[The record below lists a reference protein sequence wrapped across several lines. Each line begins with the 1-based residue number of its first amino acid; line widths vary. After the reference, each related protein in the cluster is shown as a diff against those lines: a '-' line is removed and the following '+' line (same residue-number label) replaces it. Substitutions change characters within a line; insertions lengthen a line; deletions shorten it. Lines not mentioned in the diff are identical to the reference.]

1 VSSIE
6 EEREDSPAEGRRGR
20 RKSNRPPGLTKILKL
35 LADILFERGEKPSD
49 VHRLMQDFADR
60 RLIGMWHEK
69 YQQLHGF
76 PDRDNRPASAPR
88 LALPPI
94 DFKVIT
100 IQELE
105 KLTEVD
111 YIDP

>member
-6 EEREDSPAEGRRGR
+6 EDQGNSETEARRGR

-35 LADILFERGEKPSD
+35 LADILFERGEKVSD
-49 VHRLMQDFADR
+49 VHRLMQDFVDR
-60 RLIGMWHEK
+60 RLIGMWHER

-76 PDRDNRPASAPR
+76 PDKDNRPACAPR

-94 DFKVIT
+94 DFKAIT
-100 IQELE
+100 VDELE